1 MERNTKKNVYLNIHI
16 YMYLNIHIYVSEYTF
31 IYIYMNIHIYVCM
44 YTWASLV
51 AQLGKESA
59 CSVGD
64 FGLIPGLGRSPEEGN
79 GYPLQYSDLE
89 NSMDHT
95 HTVLVYLS
103 IYVFTALYVYICVSN
118 YLYI

>member
-1 MERNTKKNVYLNIHI
+1 MERNIKKNVYLNIHI
-16 YMYLNIHIYVSEYTF
+16 YMY
-31 IYIYMNIHIYVCM
+31 M

-51 AQLGKESA
+51 AQLGKES
-59 CSVGD
+59 CNVGD

-95 HTVLVYLS
+95 HIVHVYLS
-103 IYVFTALYVYICVSN
+103 IYVYTALYVYICVSN